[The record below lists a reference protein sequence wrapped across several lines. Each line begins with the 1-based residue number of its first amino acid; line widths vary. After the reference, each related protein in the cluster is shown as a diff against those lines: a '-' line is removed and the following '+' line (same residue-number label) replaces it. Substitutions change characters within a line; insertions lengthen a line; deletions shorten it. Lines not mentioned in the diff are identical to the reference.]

1 MDKTVEDSQQA
12 TRIFGLDL
20 MRAAAIAMVLCS
32 HILWIYN
39 PNDGFI
45 RQLFALFGF
54 LGVEFFFVLSGFLI
68 GKILYKIFIK
78 EDFTIKS
85 ALGFLKRR
93 WFRTL
98 PNYYLVLF
106 INIIITTSLGYATP
120 KLGLYF
126 IFLQNG
132 FSKMPTF
139 FPESWSLSVEEWAYI
154 ILPISLLLLSL
165 LFKPKNKNRFFL
177 IINLLLIS
185 LFILFK
191 YVYQS
196 KTQTTTLDEW
206 NSSVK
211 AVMIYRLDAIFM
223 GVLCAWISI
232 NYQKYWHKF
241 KFHSAFIGVLIM
253 LFMYF
258 GMGLLRILPETYP
271 FVWNVIYLPLTSLSI
286 AFFMPF
292 FSQLETSICLLKK
305 PIEFISK
312 ISYSIYLFHYSV
324 ILQLIMLFV
333 DRPTTSL
340 IQFHMITAFYL
351 SVLILVSYVCY
362 RFYEKPLM
370 DLRNKN

>member
-1 MDKTVEDSQQA
+1 MTNSNISQ
-12 TRIFGLDL
+12 RVFGLDL
-20 MRAAAIAMVLCS
+20 MRAMAISMVLCS

-54 LGVEFFFVLSGFLI
+54 LGVEFFFILSGFLI

-78 EDFTIKS
+78 ENFTLKT

-98 PNYYLVLF
+98 PNYYLVLL
-106 INIIITTSLGYATP
+106 INVIITTSLGYATP

-154 ILPISLLLLSL
+154 LLPMTLLFSSFI
-165 LFKPKNKNRFFL
+165 FKPKNKSKFFL
-177 IINLLLIS
+177 IITLLLIL
-185 LFILFK
+185 LFIFFK
-191 YVYQS
+191 FLYQT

-206 NSSVK
+206 NTSVK
-211 AVMIYRLDAIFM
+211 AVMIYRLDAIFL
-223 GVLCAWISI
+223 GVLCAWLSS
-232 NYQKYWHKF
+232 NYEKYWHKF
-241 KFHSAFIGVLIM
+241 KFHSFLIGVLIM
-253 LFMYF
+253 VFMYF
-258 GMGLLRILPETYP
+258 GMGLLHILPETYP
-271 FVWNVIYLPLTSLSI
+271 LVWNVVYLPLASVSI

-292 FSQLETSICLLKK
+292 FSQLETSISLIKK

-312 ISYSIYLFHYSV
+312 ISYSIYLFHYSI

-333 DRPTTSL
+333 NRETTSL
-340 IQFHMITAFYL
+340 IQFHMITAFYI
-351 SVLILVSYVCY
+351 SILIAISYLCY

-370 DLRNKN
+370 DLRDKN